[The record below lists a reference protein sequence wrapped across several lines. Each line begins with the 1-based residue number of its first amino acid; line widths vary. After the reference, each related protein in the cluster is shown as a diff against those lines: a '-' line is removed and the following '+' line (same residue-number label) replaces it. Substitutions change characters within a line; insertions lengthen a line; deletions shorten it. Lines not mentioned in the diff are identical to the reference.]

1 MSKHGVV
8 MLAVVGILASAIGCG
23 SPPRRTSG
31 DAGSAADLDARS
43 DADPSRCTSAATCA
57 DSNECTTDSC
67 ELATG
72 TCRHVPTPALCAA
85 GESCNPVTGCEP
97 GRPCGSDADC
107 SDDDACTIEQ
117 CDPASRV
124 CTYPPLD
131 GDGDGD
137 PPRVCGGNDC
147 DDSRRDVF
155 DGAPER
161 CDLIDNDCDGAIDDG
176 ASDACGRDEVCT
188 SGSCSCA
195 PGAIDCGGGCTD
207 LRSDPFNCGD
217 CFVNCESG
225 SCVDGTCFCAAGLT
239 SCLSGGF
246 NYCANTDSDRF
257 DCGACGRSCASAET
271 CIAGVCRGMDAGT
284 PLDLGVR
291 DAGRDLGVPSCAVGR
306 ACTTSTAC
314 GAGRVCQPE
323 IPFTQGGAGDEAV
336 YLPDGR
342 TTSFAGLYFEGGMCT
357 NAGLG
362 TAASREGSPGACDP
376 TPTDPAPGLDGC
388 PACAK
393 CASLGPDTSGV
404 NLVQCFERCTPSATA
419 NPCRAGYT
427 CDFTSDTCAFA
438 CQTDQE
444 CQLYREDTN
453 GDGRLAAPDRL
464 VLDVAGGA
472 TCSAVTGRCIQPGVP
487 GVVAGATCV
496 LDSACERDGRCLS
509 DAAFGWPGGYC
520 TKFGCDVLGCAGAT
534 STCLDVGGGS
544 NICTRPCRIAD
555 DAGDPATGAAAGD
568 DDCRTGYACFWDGAT
583 GSVNG
588 GCLPG
593 NYNAVTVENIG
604 AACADPD
611 GAGPR
616 SAEDVCWSPYGL
628 GRCVFDAPTAV
639 CTIFGCAQLPATACG
654 VGNECVD
661 VAPGG
666 VCLRSC
672 TRPTDCSADLGRANH
687 GCVDVSGLGGAV
699 KHCFPGCLLDGD
711 CNAAYRCAGATAA
724 SFGECVLR

>member
-1 MSKHGVV
+1 MSKRGVE
-8 MLAVVGILASAIGCG
+8 MLVVVGILAAAIGCG
-23 SPPRRTSG
+23 SPTRRTSG
-31 DAGSAADLDARS
+31 DAGSVADLGVRS
-43 DADPSRCTSAATCA
+43 DAGTPGCTSAATCA

-67 ELATG
+67 EAATG

-124 CTYPPLD
+124 CTYAPID

-137 PPRVCGGNDC
+137 APRVCGGSDC
-147 DDSRRDVF
+147 DDSRGDVF

-161 CDLIDNDCDGAIDDG
+161 CDLVDNDCDGAIDDG
-176 ASDACGRDEVCT
+176 ASAACG
-188 SGSCSCA
+188 GA
-195 PGAIDCGGGCTD
+195 P
-207 LRSDPFNCGD
+207 
-217 CFVNCESG
+217 
-225 SCVDGTCFCAAGLT
+225 
-239 SCLSGGF
+239 
-246 NYCANTDSDRF
+246 
-257 DCGACGRSCASAET
+257 AET
-271 CIAGVCRGMDAGT
+271 CIAGECRGMDAGA
-284 PLDLGVR
+284 PIDLGVR
-291 DAGRDLGVPSCAVGR
+291 DAGVDAGRDLGVPSCAVGR
-306 ACTTSTAC
+306 ACTTSATC
-314 GAGRVCQPE
+314 GAGRVCQTE
-323 IPFTQGGAGDEAV
+323 VAFTQGGAGDEAV

-357 NAGLG
+357 NALLS

-376 TPTDPAPGLDGC
+376 TPTDPTPGLDGC
-388 PACAK
+388 AACAK
-393 CASLGPDTSGV
+393 CVSIGPDASGI
-404 NLVQCFERCTPSATA
+404 NLVQCYARCTPSATS
-419 NPCRAGYT
+419 NPCRTGYT
-427 CDFTSDTCAFA
+427 CDITSDTCSFA

-444 CQLYREDTN
+444 CQLFREDTN

-472 TCSAVTGRCIQPGVP
+472 TCSAVTGRCIQPGAP
-487 GVVAGATCV
+487 GVVAGATCT

-555 DAGDPATGAAAGD
+555 DVGDSATGAAAGD
-568 DDCRTGYACFWDGAT
+568 DDCRTGYGCFWDGAT